1 MIAEVLTL
9 LILVLAIT
17 YHVSKRKFDYWKKR
31 KIPYLKPV
39 PFLGNYGPYIIQKKY
54 IGQTAAELCEK
65 FPDTPYFGAFYGTE
79 PTLIVKDPEMVKKV
93 MTKDYYYFNSREI
106 SNYTHKEVITQ
117 NLFFTYGDRWKV
129 LRQNLTPI
137 FSSAK
142 MKNMFYLI
150 DKSAHV
156 FEGMLDRELKMNDVQ
171 AVRTLIS
178 RYTMDSIGSCVFGV
192 DTETMTEDPSKNP
205 FFQVGSLIFA
215 ESYLRS
221 LMTVSRAIWP
231 AVFYGLN
238 MKSFP
243 KEMNDFFDKLMK
255 GVFEQR
261 QYKPTNRNDFVDLI
275 LNWQKGHYI
284 TGDSMQNM
292 KGNEKKVK
300 LEVDDELLVGQSILL
315 FGAGYETSATTLQY
329 TLYELA
335 KNQEAQAKVHTE
347 IDEYLLRHN
356 NALVYECVTELPYTE
371 ACVDEALRM
380 YPVLGVL
387 TREVVEEYT
396 LPCGAVIEK
405 GVRVHV
411 RSRSYLQS

>member
-156 FEGMLDRELKMNDVQ
+156 FEGIRFAKMQIFPAIITLLKKYRVEL
-171 AVRTLIS
+171 TP
-178 RYTMDSIGSCVFGV
+178 
-192 DTETMTEDPSKNP
+192 DTPRKLEFTPTTIVT
-205 FFQVGSLIFA
+205 Q
-215 ESYLRS
+215 
-221 LMTVSRAIWP
+221 
-231 AVFYGLN
+231 
-238 MKSFP
+238 P
-243 KEMNDFFDKLMK
+243 KEL
-255 GVFEQR
+255 
-261 QYKPTNRNDFVDLI
+261 
-275 LNWQKGHYI
+275 
-284 TGDSMQNM
+284 
-292 KGNEKKVK
+292 VK
-300 LEVDDELLVGQSILL
+300 LKFVERDGWQ
-315 FGAGYETSATTLQY
+315 QR
-329 TLYELA
+329 LYN
-335 KNQEAQAKVHTE
+335 K
-347 IDEYLLRHN
+347 
-356 NALVYECVTELPYTE
+356 
-371 ACVDEALRM
+371 
-380 YPVLGVL
+380 
-387 TREVVEEYT
+387 
-396 LPCGAVIEK
+396 
-405 GVRVHV
+405 
-411 RSRSYLQS
+411 

>member
-156 FEGMLDRELKMNDVQ
+156 FED
-171 AVRTLIS
+171 
-178 RYTMDSIGSCVFGV
+178 
-192 DTETMTEDPSKNP
+192 
-205 FFQVGSLIFA
+205 FFPEPEKFRP
-215 ESYLRS
+215 ER
-221 LMTVSRAIWP
+221 
-231 AVFYGLN
+231 FYGEEKRNIVPYTYMPFGEGPRLCLGIRFAK
-238 MKSFP
+238 MQIFPAIITLLKKYRVELTPDTPRKLEFTPTTIVTQP
-243 KEMNDFFDKLMK
+243 KEL
-255 GVFEQR
+255 
-261 QYKPTNRNDFVDLI
+261 
-275 LNWQKGHYI
+275 
-284 TGDSMQNM
+284 
-292 KGNEKKVK
+292 VK
-300 LEVDDELLVGQSILL
+300 LKFVERDGWQ
-315 FGAGYETSATTLQY
+315 QR
-329 TLYELA
+329 LYN
-335 KNQEAQAKVHTE
+335 K
-347 IDEYLLRHN
+347 
-356 NALVYECVTELPYTE
+356 
-371 ACVDEALRM
+371 
-380 YPVLGVL
+380 
-387 TREVVEEYT
+387 
-396 LPCGAVIEK
+396 
-405 GVRVHV
+405 
-411 RSRSYLQS
+411 